1 MSMFSDSYIQ
11 GHRNAKYGQL
21 SYAASINFQVL
32 DELYDIL
39 SHEPE
44 VNLLS
49 AFPKNYSRRI
59 RIATGPKA
67 ASHIE
72 QETETK
78 GLPEFRTRLDLA
90 EIATVIYPLSD
101 KVTAML
107 GQYSGGWLDNKS
119 IDAEQSLIASLKQ
132 LIWDSPKIWESSVRG
147 VVVKCNE
154 DIVAKVITGNKDYTE
169 YTSMQYLEKQVPDIS
184 APRPH
189 GLIALGPFRIIF
201 MSYIPGQTLA
211 QAWPS
216 LSHKEKISIQHQL
229 DEIFCRL
236 RTIRQD
242 DGSPLGGVNGEGAKE
257 LRVDECTLFKNITTT
272 KEFNSLQF
280 SARHYGST
288 TYVKLLRSFLEY
300 DNSTLI
306 PGSVFTHGDVRTNN
320 IMVKKEPSPS
330 GEYIVTGII
339 GLEDSGFYLHY

>member
-1 MSMFSDSYIQ
+1 MAALEKNPAADLMSMFSDSYIQ

-21 SYAASINFQVL
+21 SYAASINFQ
-32 DELYDIL
+32 
-39 SHEPE
+39 
-44 VNLLS
+44 
-49 AFPKNYSRRI
+49 
-59 RIATGPKA
+59 A

-306 PGSVFTHGDVRTNN
+306 PGSVFTHGDVRINN

-339 GLEDSGFYLHY
+339 EEDDWYLYLPESISPSKFPVCWLVDRLWQIHLKTK

>member
-1 MSMFSDSYIQ
+1 MVDAAPAISFSASNAAQWNRDLMLAFLDALEKNPAADLMSMFSDSYIQ
-11 GHRNAKYGQL
+11 GHRNAKY
-21 SYAASINFQVL
+21 
-32 DELYDIL
+32 
-39 SHEPE
+39 
-44 VNLLS
+44 
-49 AFPKNYSRRI
+49 
-59 RIATGPKA
+59 
-67 ASHIE
+67 E

-78 GLPEFRTRLDLA
+78 GPPEFRTRLDLA
-90 EIATVIYPLSD
+90 ESATVIYPLSD

-154 DIVAKVITGNKDYTE
+154 DIVAKVITG
-169 YTSMQYLEKQVPDIS
+169 S
-184 APRPH
+184 
-189 GLIALGPFRIIF
+189 
-201 MSYIPGQTLA
+201 QTLA